1 MVVNQ
6 EIGSVLPLVGDFQDF
21 AVGSLGNGIG
31 RGGGKPRIAESG
43 HDLIPLC
50 EQRVPGKDG
59 FGDAEDLVRGR
70 AAPAHLRIVHDVVM
84 EQGRHMEHLHR
95 RGKGI
100 DVVIGIAEQTGHE
113 YGQQGPQPFPSVPHG
128 VLGDGHDG
136 DGEFGGRLG
145 QRRVDAGLFLFD
157 KGTECDHGQMRIKL
171 VAEDAVPSRIR
182 ST

>member
-1 MVVNQ
+1 MKFTTY
-6 EIGSVLPLVGDFQDF
+6 SDAYLK
-21 AVGSLGNGIG
+21 SLKKDELIDLYRQLEDNL
-31 RGGGKPRIAESG
+31 KSEIAENETTMNYIRATNIKITQQ
-43 HDLIPLC
+43 HKKDIIKAKKEAVEEFVDTLIYKLDYLKPIKVNL
-50 EQRVPGKDG
+50 G
-59 FGDAEDLVRGR
+59 FD
-70 AAPAHLRIVHDVVM
+70 
-84 EQGRHMEHLHR
+84 
-95 RGKGI
+95 KGI

-145 QRRVDAGLFLFD
+145 QRRVDAGVFLFD

>member
-1 MVVNQ
+1 
-6 EIGSVLPLVGDFQDF
+6 
-21 AVGSLGNGIG
+21 
-31 RGGGKPRIAESG
+31 
-43 HDLIPLC
+43 
-50 EQRVPGKDG
+50 
-59 FGDAEDLVRGR
+59 
-70 AAPAHLRIVHDVVM
+70 
-84 EQGRHMEHLHR
+84 MEHLHR

-113 YGQQGPQPFPSVPHG
+113 YGQQGPQPFPPFPMAYWAMG
-128 VLGDGHDG
+128 MMET
-136 DGEFGGRLG
+136 GEFGGRLG